1 MTLHASQAQST
12 PSPSTYV
19 TPDFYELLRADVI
32 DFRQPGPSVDPLL
45 HREVEAFLFR
55 EARLIDDDRLEDWL
69 DLFTSDC
76 VYWVPTDP
84 DGGDPATTVAIAF
97 DDRRRLE
104 DRIAWLR
111 TGHVYSQQP
120 RSRTV
125 HSITNVEAWAGGDEI
140 RVRSLATIHEHRAG
154 ERRVLAARYGHV
166 LRRPSA
172 TDDWAIARK
181 AIFLNDAD
189 AGQRNL
195 TFVL

>member
-69 DLFTSDC
+69 DLFTYDC

-140 RVRSLATIHEHRAG
+140 RVRSLATIHEYRAG